1 LRIKE
6 AQAQTTNTGGLMPLG
21 PYEISFNFQTK
32 DLEEFTDILE
42 GPADPD
48 VHDKAHEMLQEFRA
62 GTIPANHKSWRKFVK
77 EYVKRV
83 DGPEEGKDYKE
94 NLWRD
99 ALVIPAAF
107 EIFWRLFCLSRD
119 HSGPTFRGL
128 GDEQTRSGS
137 EEEPRSRRGDGRHP
151 PMDQRQGEQLSAKP
165 GDR

>member
-1 LRIKE
+1 
-6 AQAQTTNTGGLMPLG
+6 MPLG
-21 PYEISFNFQTK
+21 PYKISFNFQTK
-32 DLEEFTDILE
+32 DLEEFTAILE

-62 GTIPANHKSWRKFVK
+62 GKLPANHKRWRNFVK
-77 EYVKRV
+77 EYVVQVK
-83 DGPEEGKDYKE
+83 GPEEGKDYKE
-94 NLWRD
+94 NLWHD

-128 GDEQTRSGS
+128 GSDEARQGDQGESGAT
-137 EEEPRSRRGDGRHP
+137 RGDGRLHAV
-151 PMDQRQGEQLSAKP
+151 DKQQGERLPAV